1 MGAVGVLG
9 VLPQRVPGLGCASSP
24 HEVGLG
30 EAPYT
35 TPTWLGAEASK
46 LGAHRWHGDKGHPV
60 PAQSALSFLHLPVSG
75 INASW

>member
-1 MGAVGVLG
+1 MWGLPGCEGGGGTPGPRFVPQGEALMGAVGVLG

-46 LGAHRWHGDKGHPV
+46 LGAH
-60 PAQSALSFLHLPVSG
+60 
-75 INASW
+75 